1 MKKIITISLA
11 VMLIM
16 TNLHSQVYHREYYS
30 TIPGTLKATS
40 SAFVILDTANTALL
54 FKSDGKRI
62 EVIPVDANT
71 MATISPSA
79 IYSLTPTP
87 IYDIYLTN
95 AFLDDSGDVVLYGYA
110 HDSYMNRGMMLKY
123 DPSTATNFTFMF
135 MQYGSGKEII
145 SGCWGYDPNGVMNY
159 AFVDKDGYIFTTDA
173 TFNIT
178 YQSLRPKD
186 GKFTHV
192 TYDSYNKVYLGSGW
206 CKNDPISVVFA
217 KIHTNMNIVFAYRY
231 RLSGFDLVN
240 GRTMHIQTDA
250 NRAFLCQDF
259 KKNNENFIWMA
270 AVDLT
275 NGYITDAELV
285 PFKLKP
291 ITLID
296 LAYNKDKQRAIILGR
311 TDFCQVTD
319 GRNFLMQENPY
330 YFKHHSS
337 LSVDCSLLTEPIYD
351 FPCPGYPDANYI
363 HLSQILYNKHR
374 NMFFSSGVNSGNPE
388 YLYSIELSNVPST
401 YNCDFK
407 LPCKPEKAKP
417 EREDWKITDHKMNN
431 EKIFDM
437 NLSDIL
443 DPFSNSYCYNQQHIP
458 DERDGLRSILIQ
470 DESQNIVV
478 TNVMGEQQFVCHNF
492 TGNCLYQLYDLAGR
506 LIASGNTVNEQNNKI
521 PDVTKGIYILNV
533 LDDTHIVVSKK
544 IVVQ

>member
-1 MKKIITISLA
+1 
-11 VMLIM
+11 MLIM

-62 EVIPVDANT
+62 EVIPIDANT

-123 DPSTATNFTFMF
+123 DPSTASHFTFMF
-135 MQYGSGKEII
+135 MQYGGGKEIV

-159 AFVDKDGYIFTTDA
+159 AFVDKDGYLFTTDVS
-173 TFNIT
+173 FNIT
-178 YQSLRPKD
+178 YHALQPKY

-206 CKNDPISVVFA
+206 CKNDPISVIFA
-217 KIHTNMNIVFAYRY
+217 KIHTDMTTGVIYRY
-231 RLSGFDLVN
+231 NKSDLDIVN
-240 GRTMHIQTDA
+240 GRTMHIQTDEQT
-250 NRAFLCQDF
+250 AFLCQDF
-259 KKNNENFIWMA
+259 KDSDNHNHIWMA
-270 AVDLT
+270 SINLT
-275 NGYITDAELV
+275 NCQIMDAELV
-285 PFKLKP
+285 PFKLDP

-296 LAYNKDKQRAIILGR
+296 ISYNKNDKRAILLGR
-311 TDFCQVTD
+311 ADYCPVTD
-319 GRNFLMQENPY
+319 GKNFLMQENPY
-330 YFKHHSS
+330 DLKHQYSS
-337 LSVDCSLLTEPIYD
+337 SVDCSLLTEPIYD
-351 FPCPGYPDANYI
+351 FPCPGYPDANQI
-363 HLSQILYNKHR
+363 HLSQISYNKYR
-374 NMFFSSGVNSGNPE
+374 KMFFSSGVNFRKPE

-407 LPCKPEKAKP
+407 IPCYPKKAIP
-417 EREDWKITDHKMNN
+417 EREDWKALKYEMLVEKPFNMNIDN
-431 EKIFDM
+431 TLNPINKTHCF
-437 NLSDIL
+437 
-443 DPFSNSYCYNQQHIP
+443 NQEHIP
-458 DERDGLRSILIQ
+458 DNRDELRSVQ
-470 DESQNIVV
+470 SQEESQNIVV
-478 TNVMGEQQFVCHNF
+478 TNVMGEQQFVCHDF
-492 TGNCLYQLYDLAGR
+492 KGNCSYQLYDFAGR
-506 LIASGNTVNEQNNKI
+506 LIASGNTVNGQSNKI
-521 PDVTKGIYILNV
+521 PEVSKGIYILKV
-533 LDDTHIVVSKK
+533 VDDNHTVVSKK